1 MEVKTNGMNGK
12 SSLLKI
18 TKVGRL
24 KPNASD
30 KPGSGGYGTL
40 RWWILGFLVL
50 AMVISYMDRGNISM
64 VAPLITDL
72 FKLSPEK
79 KGYIFSAFL
88 LGYAIMQIPSGMV
101 VDRFGLKWTYTIAF
115 FFWCLTAAAFG
126 LAMAFWHFIAIQV
139 MLGIWESI
147 SGPAGNLYIS
157 KYFKEDERGFASGL
171 LVSGSKI
178 GPAIG
183 MIVAGF
189 LIAGFGWR
197 MLFIL
202 CGLVPLIWI
211 VPWLVLNNRQEK
223 VESHPEQ
230 QSTDLKLN
238 KTGIIP
244 LSVLLKYKTT
254 WGIFLG
260 YFFYGYVWFMYISW
274 LPSYL
279 YEVLG
284 FSIQETGWWAG
295 FAYGCLALVV
305 VFSGLIAD
313 ILIRR
318 GNSPT
323 RVRKG
328 FIIAGFS
335 VGTLILQ
342 VPFVHNP
349 GYAITML
356 IITISGMGLAT
367 ANTWAI
373 TQSVA
378 PPNTIGTLAG
388 IQNFGATLGGFIAP
402 ISTGFLIKITHSY
415 TSAFVLAG
423 FAMLAGIF
431 SYVFIIGKVE
441 PMKIKLQIIK

>member
-1 MEVKTNGMNGK
+1 MGIESDFIPRKTFFSKTNKIDRDK
-12 SSLLKI
+12 S
-18 TKVGRL
+18 KVM
-24 KPNASD
+24 A
-30 KPGSGGYGTL
+30 GSGKTRAVHL
-40 RWWILGFLVL
+40 RWWILGLLVL
-50 AMVISYMDRGNISM
+50 AMIISYIDRGNISM
-64 VAPLITDL
+64 VTPLITDL

-88 LGYAIMQIPSGMV
+88 FGYALMQIPSGMI

-126 LAMAFWHFIAIQV
+126 LALAFWHFIIVQI
-139 MLGIWESI
+139 MLGMWESI

-157 KYFKEDERGFASGL
+157 KHFKEDERGFASGL

-178 GPAIG
+178 GPALG
-183 MIVAGF
+183 MIIAGF
-189 LIAGFGWR
+189 LIAGVGWR

-211 VPWLVLNNRQEK
+211 VPWLVLNKRQERLGGDTGG
-223 VESHPEQ
+223 ESVI
-230 QSTDLKLN
+230 LN
-238 KTGIIP
+238 QKNAKIIP

-284 FSIQETGWWAG
+284 FSIKETGWWAG
-295 FAYGCLALVV
+295 FAYGCLAIVV
-305 VFSGLIAD
+305 VLSGLIAD

-318 GNSPT
+318 GKSPT

-328 FIIAGFS
+328 FIIVGFLL
-335 VGTLILQ
+335 GTLILQ
-342 VPFVHNP
+342 VPFIHNP
-349 GYAITML
+349 VYAITIL

-415 TSAFVLAG
+415 TSAFVFAG
-423 FAMLAGIF
+423 LAMLAGIF
-431 SYVFIIGKVE
+431 SYVFLIGKVE
-441 PMKIKLQIIK
+441 PMQIKTRDTN

>member
-1 MEVKTNGMNGK
+1 MTGSVKNK
-12 SSLLKI
+12 S
-18 TKVGRL
+18 
-24 KPNASD
+24 AQ
-30 KPGSGGYGTL
+30 L
-40 RWWILGFLVL
+40 RWWILGLLVL
-50 AMVISYMDRGNISM
+50 AMIISYIDRGNISM

-72 FKLSPEK
+72 FRLSTEK

-88 LGYAIMQIPSGMV
+88 FGYALMQIPAGMI
-101 VDRFGLKWTYTIAF
+101 VDRFGLKWTYSIAF
-115 FFWCLTAAAFG
+115 FIWCFTAAAFG
-126 LAMAFWHFIAIQV
+126 LATAFWHFIIVQI
-139 MLGIWESI
+139 MLGMWESI

-157 KYFKEDERGFASGL
+157 KHFREDERGFASGL
-171 LVSGSKI
+171 LVSGSKV
-178 GPAIG
+178 GPALG
-183 MIVAGF
+183 MIIAGF
-189 LIAGFGWR
+189 LIAGVGWR
-197 MLFIL
+197 MLFFL
-202 CGLVPLIWI
+202 CGLIPLVWI
-211 VPWLVLNNRQEK
+211 IPWLLLNNRQERAEK
-223 VESHPEQ
+223 VSNHDESIRSIE
-230 QSTDLKLN
+230 N
-238 KTGIIP
+238 KNEIIP
-244 LSVLLKYKTT
+244 LSVLLKYRTT

-284 FSIQETGWWAG
+284 FSIQATGWWAG

-313 ILIRR
+313 ILIRK

-328 FIIAGFS
+328 FIIAGFLL
-335 VGTLILQ
+335 GTLILQ
-342 VPFVHNP
+342 VPFIHNP
-349 GYAITML
+349 SYAITIL

-402 ISTGFLIKITHSY
+402 ISTGLLIKITHSY
-415 TSAFVLAG
+415 TSAFVFAG

-431 SYVFIIGKVE
+431 SYVFLIGKVE
-441 PMKIKLQIIK
+441 TMKIRTQVNH